1 MVSYFMRLTSIQLH
15 GYRRFSTKQTLMVEN
30 KLIALVGP
38 NEAGKSSVLDALR
51 WLNPDV
57 AGLTPDVFSR
67 QTKSDDNQRI
77 IEAKFRLSDDDLYKL
92 YEFATDLGGYEKS
105 LFDSAKILRV
115 YRTPSDPKRQFEL
128 DTLPVLDHP
137 EMQQEIARIFDARV
151 PLFLNL
157 HTDERQLEPQYSI
170 RNPPAKPNVIH
181 NLLSIGGIEFNDVRN
196 DFYNVSADL
205 ARSKLVKAERII
217 TEIFKKWWTVSN
229 LEIRFRIEGEQIYVN
244 IINSSNHDFTGIS
257 ERSDGFRWFLCLMAA
272 LEGVREYSSRPV
284 VLLIDEAESH
294 LHYEAQ
300 ARLAHFLSTQTLAR
314 HVIYTTHSP
323 GCLPNDLSAIRA
335 IIPNADNT
343 SSHIESRVWSGAGKD
358 FKRFFW
364 LLGAENFAFTAARNV
379 LITEGEADFLL
390 LPHLFR
396 EVLGIDELNF
406 QVLPGLANAKKKNSF
421 ELEAVTVAYLVDGD
435 KDGDKYK
442 KNLLDDGVAETR
454 IFQFESGLAL
464 EDYLNLQL
472 YAKAVNIELEF
483 ARSGLKIDPNEL
495 DKPNRSTIV
504 SNFAKAQGVE
514 VSKRCIAE
522 RFLELSD
529 DLESQELL
537 IDPDCDLS
545 TIAKSLMDL
554 FQK

>member
-1 MVSYFMRLTSIQLH
+1 
-15 GYRRFSTKQTLMVEN
+15 MVEN
-30 KLIALVGP
+30 KVVALIGP

-57 AGLTPDVFSR
+57 AAPTVYELSR
-67 QTKSDDNQRI
+67 STKKDENQRI
-77 IEAKFRLSDDDLYKL
+77 IEAKFRLTDDDFNAISELVFNL
-92 YEFATDLGGYEKS
+92 RPSANKS
-105 LFDSAKILRV
+105 FQPNFPKILRI
-115 YRTPSDPKRQFEL
+115 YRTSSASTRQLEL
-128 DTLPVLDHP
+128 DTLPDVDPERQREIMNVLAP
-137 EMQQEIARIFDARV
+137 RV
-151 PLFLNL
+151 PFFLNI
-157 HTDERQLEPQYSI
+157 HADERTLASHYSL
-170 RNPPAKPNVIH
+170 RNIPSGPSVIH
-181 NLLSIGGIEFNDVRN
+181 NLLSIADIKFSDIHN
-196 DFYNVSADL
+196 DFFTGNADV
-205 ARSKLVKAERII
+205 ARGTLITAGKRI
-217 TEIFKKWWTVSN
+217 TEVFKKWWTDSN
-229 LEIRFRIEGEQIYVN
+229 LEVNLSIEGEAIAVG
-244 IINSSNHDFTGIS
+244 IINNSNNDFARIN
-257 ERSDGFRWFLCLMAA
+257 ERSEGFRWFLCMIAA
-272 LEGVREYSSRPV
+272 IENVRTYSSYPI

-300 ARLAHFLSTQTLAR
+300 AKLAQFLSTQTLAQ

-335 IIPNADNT
+335 IIPKADN
-343 SSHIESRVWSGAGKD
+343 SSSRIDSRIWSGGGKD

-396 EVLGIDELNF
+396 EALGIDELNF

-483 ARSGLKIDPNEL
+483 ARSGLKIDPNEF

-504 SNFAKAQGVE
+504 SNFAKAQDVE

-522 RFLELSD
+522 RFLELCD
-529 DLESQELL
+529 ELESEEFL
-537 IDPDCDLS
+537 IDPDRDLS
-545 TIAKSLMDL
+545 TIAKSLINL

>member
-15 GYRRFSTKQTLMVEN
+15 GYRRFLTKQTLMVEN

-38 NEAGKSSVLDALR
+38 NEAGKSSVLDSLF
-51 WLNPDV
+51 WLNPDSP
-57 AGLTPDVFSR
+57 ALTSDIFSR
-67 QTKSDDNQRI
+67 QTKPDQNQRI
-77 IEAKFRLSDDDLYKL
+77 IEAKFRLTDDDLKAL
-92 YEFATDLGGYEKS
+92 LDLGANLSDSEKS
-105 LFDSAKILRV
+105 LFNSAKILRV
-115 YRTPSDPKRQFEL
+115 YRTPSSTKRQFEL
-128 DTLPVLDHP
+128 DTLPVIDP

-157 HTDERQLEPQYSI
+157 HADERKLKPQYSFQ
-170 RNPPAKPNVIH
+170 NPPSKPNVIH

-196 DFYNVSADL
+196 DFYTVSADL

-229 LEIRFRIEGEQIYVN
+229 LEIRLRIEGEEIFLN

-257 ERSDGFRWFLCLMAA
+257 ERSEGFRWFLCLIAA
-272 LEGVREYSSRPV
+272 LEGVREYSDRPV

-300 ARLAHFLSTQTLAR
+300 ARLAHFLSTQTLAQ

-396 EVLGIDELNF
+396 EALGIDELNF

-504 SNFAKAQGVE
+504 SNFAKSQGIE

-522 RFLELSD
+522 RFLELCD
-529 DLESQELL
+529 ELESQELL
-537 IDPDCDLS
+537 IDPDRDLF
-545 TIAKSLMDL
+545 TIAKSLMEL
-554 FQK
+554 FKK